1 MQGVRGGEDDG
12 AAGVDG
18 RGLAAVDD
26 LGGEQSEP
34 GVPVVMVVGVEE
46 AGAES
51 AGSLLGGEGAGCRPT
66 RPMRTMASRS
76 LMTLGG

>member
-1 MQGVRGGEDDG
+1 MRGGEDGG

-46 AGAES
+46 LGAES
-51 AGSLLGGEGAGCRPT
+51 ACFFE
-66 RPMRTMASRS
+66 
-76 LMTLGG
+76 